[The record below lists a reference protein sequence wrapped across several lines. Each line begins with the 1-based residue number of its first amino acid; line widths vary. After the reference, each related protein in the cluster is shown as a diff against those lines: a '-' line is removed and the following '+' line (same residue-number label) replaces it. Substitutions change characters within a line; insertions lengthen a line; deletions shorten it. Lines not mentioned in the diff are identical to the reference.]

1 MNEFQEMVKTKLIE
15 EQNLSLERGKQ
26 IWSTKISPI
35 IDQNKIIAVNGDQ
48 LELLPWTTLYSLSM
62 TDKDYNDLKYYLDR
76 EMPANYR
83 LETERPWIRKCLRLI
98 YYS

>member
-1 MNEFQEMVKTKLIE
+1 MDRFQEMVKTKLVE
-15 EQNLSLERGKQ
+15 EQRLSCERGKQ
-26 IWSTKISPI
+26 IWLTKISPLI
-35 IDQNKIIAVNGDQ
+35 EQNKITAVNSNQ
-48 LELLPWTTLYSLSM
+48 LELLPWTTFYSLSM
-62 TDKDYNDLKYYLDR
+62 TDRDYNDLKYFLDR